1 MRSGF
6 VSIIGRPNTGKS
18 TLLNTVLKTHL
29 AIVSNVAGTTRNAI
43 QGVYNDEETQILFR
57 DAIYAEQAAIA
68 RAVAAGYKKKDFDKI
83 YIMVGSNNIND
94 LKYLNKDVIIEFMEP
109 SSLVYLYDLNRNEK
123 ILKVG
128 NLLFNIY

>member
-1 MRSGF
+1 MSVYLGTEKIS
-6 VSIIGRPNTGKS
+6 VYTGGV
-18 TLLNTVLKTHL
+18 TVKN
-29 AIVSNVAGTTRNAI
+29 NV
-43 QGVYNDEETQILFR
+43 FR

>member
-1 MRSGF
+1 MINELERLLSNAHAPHDALCFSSVVVMKDGQ
-6 VSIIGRPNTGKS
+6 
-18 TLLNTVLKTHL
+18 TLGGVTVKNN
-29 AIVSNVAGTTRNAI
+29 I
-43 QGVYNDEETQILFR
+43 FR

>member
-1 MRSGF
+1 MINELER
-6 VSIIGRPNTGKS
+6 
-18 TLLNTVLKTHL
+18 LLSNAHAPHDALCFSSVVVMKDGQTFGGVTVKNN
-29 AIVSNVAGTTRNAI
+29 I
-43 QGVYNDEETQILFR
+43 FR

-68 RAVAAGYKKKDFDKI
+68 RASAARSKKKDFDKI

>member
-1 MRSGF
+1 MINELER
-6 VSIIGRPNTGKS
+6 
-18 TLLNTVLKTHL
+18 LLSNAHAPHDALCFSSVVVMKDAQTFGGVTVKNN
-29 AIVSNVAGTTRNAI
+29 I
-43 QGVYNDEETQILFR
+43 FR

>member
-1 MRSGF
+1 M
-6 VSIIGRPNTGKS
+6 INELEK
-18 TLLNTVLKTHL
+18 LLSNAHAPHDALCFSSVVVMKDGQTFGGVTVKNN
-29 AIVSNVAGTTRNAI
+29 I
-43 QGVYNDEETQILFR
+43 FR

>member
-1 MRSGF
+1 MINELER
-6 VSIIGRPNTGKS
+6 
-18 TLLNTVLKTHL
+18 LLSNAHAPHDALCFSSVVVMKDGQTFGGVTVKNN
-29 AIVSNVAGTTRNAI
+29 I
-43 QGVYNDEETQILFR
+43 FR

-68 RAVAAGYKKKDFDKI
+68 RAVASGHRKKDFDKI

>member
-1 MRSGF
+1 MINELER
-6 VSIIGRPNTGKS
+6 
-18 TLLNTVLKTHL
+18 LLSNAHAPHDALCFSSVVVMKDGQTFGGVTVKNN
-29 AIVSNVAGTTRNAI
+29 I
-43 QGVYNDEETQILFR
+43 FR

-68 RAVAAGYKKKDFDKI
+68 RAVVAGYKKKDFDKI

>member
-1 MRSGF
+1 MINELER
-6 VSIIGRPNTGKS
+6 
-18 TLLNTVLKTHL
+18 LLSKAHAPHDALCFSSVVVMKDGQTFGGVTVKNN
-29 AIVSNVAGTTRNAI
+29 I
-43 QGVYNDEETQILFR
+43 FR

>member
-1 MRSGF
+1 MINELERLLSNAHA
-6 VSIIGRPNTGKS
+6 PHD
-18 TLLNTVLKTHL
+18 TLCFSSVVVMKDGQTFGGVTVKNN
-29 AIVSNVAGTTRNAI
+29 I
-43 QGVYNDEETQILFR
+43 FR

>member
-1 MRSGF
+1 MINELER
-6 VSIIGRPNTGKS
+6 
-18 TLLNTVLKTHL
+18 LLSNAHAPHDALCFSSVVVMKDGQTFGGVTVKNN
-29 AIVSNVAGTTRNAI
+29 I
-43 QGVYNDEETQILFR
+43 FR

-128 NLLFNIY
+128 NLLLVDQIQVRVLC

>member
-1 MRSGF
+1 MINELER
-6 VSIIGRPNTGKS
+6 
-18 TLLNTVLKTHL
+18 LLSNAHAPHDALCFSSVVVMKDGQTFGGVTVKNN
-29 AIVSNVAGTTRNAI
+29 I
-43 QGVYNDEETQILFR
+43 FR

-68 RAVAAGYKKKDFDKI
+68 RAEAAGYKKKDFDKI

>member
-1 MRSGF
+1 MINELER
-6 VSIIGRPNTGKS
+6 
-18 TLLNTVLKTHL
+18 LLSNAHAPHDALCFSSVVVMKDGQTFGGVTVKNN
-29 AIVSNVAGTTRNAI
+29 I
-43 QGVYNDEETQILFR
+43 FR
-57 DAIYAEQAAIA
+57 DARYAEQAAIA

>member
-1 MRSGF
+1 MINELER
-6 VSIIGRPNTGKS
+6 
-18 TLLNTVLKTHL
+18 LLSNAHPPHDALCFSSVVVMKDGQTFGGVTVKNN
-29 AIVSNVAGTTRNAI
+29 I
-43 QGVYNDEETQILFR
+43 FR

>member
-1 MRSGF
+1 MINELER
-6 VSIIGRPNTGKS
+6 
-18 TLLNTVLKTHL
+18 LLSNAHAPHDALCFSSVVVMKDGQTFGGVTVKNN
-29 AIVSNVAGTTRNAI
+29 I
-43 QGVYNDEETQILFR
+43 FR

-109 SSLVYLYDLNRNEK
+109 SSLVYLYDLNRYEK

>member
-1 MRSGF
+1 MINELER
-6 VSIIGRPNTGKS
+6 
-18 TLLNTVLKTHL
+18 LLSNAHVPHDALCFSSVVVMKDGQTFGGVTVKN
-29 AIVSNVAGTTRNAI
+29 NV
-43 QGVYNDEETQILFR
+43 FR

>member
-1 MRSGF
+1 MINELER
-6 VSIIGRPNTGKS
+6 
-18 TLLNTVLKTHL
+18 LLSNAHAPHDALCFSSVVVMKDGQTFGGVTVKNN
-29 AIVSNVAGTTRNAI
+29 I
-43 QGVYNDEETQILFR
+43 FR
-57 DAIYAEQAAIA
+57 DAIYAERAAIA

-94 LKYLNKDVIIEFMEP
+94 IKYLNKDVIIEFMEP

>member
-1 MRSGF
+1 MINELER
-6 VSIIGRPNTGKS
+6 
-18 TLLNTVLKTHL
+18 LLSNAHAPHDALCFSSVVVMKDGQTFGGVTVKN
-29 AIVSNVAGTTRNAI
+29 NV
-43 QGVYNDEETQILFR
+43 FR

-68 RAVAAGYKKKDFDKI
+68 RAVAAGYKKKAFDKI

>member
-1 MRSGF
+1 MINELER
-6 VSIIGRPNTGKS
+6 
-18 TLLNTVLKTHL
+18 LLSNAHAPHDALCFSSVVVMKDGETFGGVTVKNN
-29 AIVSNVAGTTRNAI
+29 I
-43 QGVYNDEETQILFR
+43 FR

-68 RAVAAGYKKKDFDKI
+68 RAVTAGYRKKDFDKI

>member
-1 MRSGF
+1 MINELER
-6 VSIIGRPNTGKS
+6 
-18 TLLNTVLKTHL
+18 LLSNAHAPHDALCFSSVVVMKDGQTFGGVTVKN
-29 AIVSNVAGTTRNAI
+29 NV
-43 QGVYNDEETQILFR
+43 FR

-68 RAVAAGYKKKDFDKI
+68 RAVTAGYIKKDFDKI

>member
-1 MRSGF
+1 MINELER
-6 VSIIGRPNTGKS
+6 
-18 TLLNTVLKTHL
+18 LLSNAHAPHDALCFSSVVVMKDGQTFGGVTVKNN
-29 AIVSNVAGTTRNAI
+29 I
-43 QGVYNDEETQILFR
+43 FR

-68 RAVAAGYKKKDFDKI
+68 RAAAAGYKKKDFDKI